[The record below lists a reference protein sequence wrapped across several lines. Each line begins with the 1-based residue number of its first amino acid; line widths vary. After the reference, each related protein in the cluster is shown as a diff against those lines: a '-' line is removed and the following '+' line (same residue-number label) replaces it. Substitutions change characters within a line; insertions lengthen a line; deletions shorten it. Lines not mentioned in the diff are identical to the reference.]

1 MFNHEKL
8 TVVIPCY
15 NEALSLPHVLPA
27 LIEIASVNNWHIICV
42 NDGSSDDTLNIL
54 KEYEKFI
61 KVINH
66 KVNRGYGGAIKSGI
80 FAAKTE
86 YVITID
92 ADGQHYLEDIEKL
105 FAKLVS
111 SDADMVIGSRKG
123 QKSATYF
130 RGIGKSIIRSLA
142 KLLVGASIYDINS
155 GMKLYRTD
163 LAQNYSSLLPDTM
176 AFSDII
182 AMVFINQ
189 KHRVLEE
196 PIKIKERIAG
206 DSTIGLHTAFLTVAE
221 LINIVTFFNPMRL
234 FFPVTLIFLTSGLIW
249 SGWILLKG
257 GGLSVGAS
265 FLIIMSVLTF
275 LIGLLSEQTVKIR
288 KQIIDLYVNKE

>member
-1 MFNHEKL
+1 MDLSGKL
-8 TVVIPCY
+8 TVIVPCY
-15 NEALSLPHVLPA
+15 NEALALPHVLPA
-27 LIEIASVNNWHIICV
+27 LIDIADQNSWQVICI
-42 NDGSSDDTLNIL
+42 NDGSTDDTLKVL
-54 KEYEKFI
+54 KDYEKYI
-61 KVINH
+61 TVINH

-80 FAAKTE
+80 LDSKTD

-105 FAKLVS
+105 FTRLLS

-123 QKSATYF
+123 LKSASHF
-130 RGIGKSIIRSLA
+130 RGLGKAIIRRVA
-142 KLLVGASIYDINS
+142 RLLVGVNIYDINS

-163 LAQNYSSLLPDTM
+163 LAKKYSSLLPDTM

-196 PIKIKERIAG
+196 PIKIRARIAG
-206 DSTIGLHTAFLTVAE
+206 ASTIGLHTAFLTVGE
-221 LINIVTFFNPMRL
+221 LINIVTFFNPMRVFLPVSL
-234 FFPVTLIFLTSGLIW
+234 FFGSVGVLWGS
-249 SGWILLKG
+249 WILLQGK
-257 GGLSVGAS
+257 GLSVGAS

-275 LIGLLSEQTVKIR
+275 LIGLLSEQITKVR
-288 KQIIDLYVNKE
+288 KQIIELHINR